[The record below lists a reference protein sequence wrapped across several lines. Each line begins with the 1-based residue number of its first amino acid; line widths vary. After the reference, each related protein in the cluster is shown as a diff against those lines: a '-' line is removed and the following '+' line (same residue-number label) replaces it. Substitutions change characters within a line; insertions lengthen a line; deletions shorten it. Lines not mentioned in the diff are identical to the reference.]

1 MEIGGVLEMCR
12 LAEYYRCGDWR
23 GIRDVE
29 IGGVLEMWRLAGY

>member
-1 MEIGGVLEMCR
+1 MEIGGVLEMWR
-12 LAEYYRCGDWR
+12 LA

>member
-1 MEIGGVLEMCR
+1 MEIGGVLEMWIGGV
-12 LAEYYRCGDWR
+12 LRCGDWR

>member
-1 MEIGGVLEMCR
+1 MEIGGVLVMWR
-12 LAEYYRCGDWR
+12 LA